1 MNFYTN
7 IQIILFQNPTTCIF
21 YKHQYQ
27 IKSPRQSMK
36 KIPPLSVKS
45 AENNKKQNLFLHICL
60 TSRKQNFFKILQPR
74 HSSKNNGSKL
84 ESIFM

>member
-1 MNFYTN
+1 
-7 IQIILFQNPTTCIF
+7 
-21 YKHQYQ
+21 
-27 IKSPRQSMK
+27 MK